1 MRFYLI
7 RMRLDAED
15 LIRNHTYCFE
25 RASAEQYA
33 QDMLADLSKQRGY
46 ISGSLHLENI
56 NTPNPALTVKG
67 KTDVELYVNEVVL

>member
-1 MRFYLI
+1 MH
-7 RMRLDAED
+7 LDAED

-33 QDMLADLSKQRGY
+33 RDMLADLSKQTDY

-56 NTPNPALTVKG
+56 NTLNSVLIIKG
-67 KTDVELYVNEVVL
+67 KTDVELYVNEVVW